1 MAAAVEVSVCEVCLS
16 LFAPHLSICLF
27 LVTGCKVLECT
38 EISISEASRT
48 FKLFADRLKNCQF
61 QFS

>member
-1 MAAAVEVSVCEVCLS
+1 MAAAVEVSVSEVCLS
-16 LFAPHLSICLF
+16 LFAPHLSVCL